1 LEYLVKMIIIL
12 FGVPGV
18 GKGTLAA
25 MLNKRYNLPHIS
37 SGNLLR
43 ELISKGIAGED
54 LKAIINKG
62 HLVQDLIVYKIV
74 GDRLKE
80 KDCEK
85 GVILDG
91 FPRTV
96 AQAEFLDDLIK
107 NGKIDNIK
115 VINFKASEET
125 IIKRL
130 SGRRMCEKCDAI
142 YHLQNIPPKKPG
154 ICDKCGGKL
163 IQREDDKSEIIK
175 NRIEVYKKQ
184 TAPVMDF
191 YKKKGILLDINT
203 EQPIEK
209 IFEDTCRAIDG

>member
-1 LEYLVKMIIIL
+1 MIIIL

>member
-1 LEYLVKMIIIL
+1 MIAVL

-18 GKGTLAA
+18 GKETIAA
-25 MLNKRYNLPHIS
+25 MLNKKYGIPHIS

-43 ELISKGIAGED
+43 ELVQKGIAGED
-54 LKAIINKG
+54 LKSIIDKG
-62 HLVQDLIVYKIV
+62 YLVQDLLVYKLV

-80 KDCEK
+80 KECEK
-85 GVILDG
+85 GFILDG

-96 AQAEFLDDLIK
+96 AQAEFLDNLVKQK
-107 NGKIDNIK
+107 NTNITK
-115 VINFKASEET
+115 VINFKASEKT

-130 SGRRMCEKCDAI
+130 GGRRMCSKCDAI
-142 YHLQNIPPKKPG
+142 YHLQNIPPKKAG
-154 ICDKCGGKL
+154 ICDKCGGEL
-163 IQREDDKSEIIK
+163 IQRQDDKPEVIK

-191 YKKKGILLDINT
+191 YEKRKLLINVDT
-203 EQPIEK
+203 EKPIEE

>member
-1 LEYLVKMIIIL
+1 MEYLVKMIIIL

>member
-1 LEYLVKMIIIL
+1 MACLVKMIIIL

>member
-1 LEYLVKMIIIL
+1 MIIIL

-25 MLNKRYNLPHIS
+25 MLNKKYNLSHIS

-43 ELISKGIAGED
+43 ELVSKGIAGED
-54 LKAIINKG
+54 LKAIIDKG
-62 HLVQDLIVYKIV
+62 HLVQDLLVYKIV

-85 GVILDG
+85 GFILDG

-96 AQAEFLDDLIK
+96 AQAEFLDNLVKQK
-107 NGKIDNIK
+107 NTNITK
-115 VINFKASEET
+115 VINFKASEKT

-130 SGRRMCEKCDAI
+130 GGRRMCSKCDAI
-142 YHLQNIPPKKPG
+142 YHLQNIPPKKEG
-154 ICDKCGGKL
+154 VCDKCGGKL
-163 IQREDDKSEIIK
+163 IQREDDKPEVIK

-191 YKKKGILLDINT
+191 YEKRKLLINVDT
-203 EQPIEK
+203 EKPIEE
-209 IFEDTCRAIDG
+209 IFEDTCKAIDG

>member
-1 LEYLVKMIIIL
+1 MIIIL

-25 MLNKRYNLPHIS
+25 MLNKKYNLPHIS

-43 ELISKGIAGED
+43 ELVNKGIAGED
-54 LKAIINKG
+54 LKAIIDKG
-62 HLVQDLIVYKIV
+62 HLVQDLLVYKIV

-85 GVILDG
+85 GFILDG
-91 FPRTV
+91 FPRTI
-96 AQAEFLDDLIK
+96 AQAEFLDDFVKHK
-107 NGKIDNIK
+107 NTNITN
-115 VINFKASEET
+115 VINFKASEKT

-130 SGRRMCEKCDAI
+130 GGRRMCSKCDAI
-142 YHLQNIPPKKPG
+142 YHLQNIKPKKAG
-154 ICDKCGGKL
+154 ICDKCGGEL
-163 IQREDDKSEIIK
+163 LQREDDKPEVIK

-184 TAPVMDF
+184 TAPVTDF
-191 YKKKGILLDINT
+191 YENKGLLVYIDT
-203 EQPIEK
+203 EKPIEE

>member
-1 LEYLVKMIIIL
+1 MQKISVFIELYKKIPL
-12 FGVPGV
+12 
-18 GKGTLAA
+18 
-25 MLNKRYNLPHIS
+25 LPAPVF
-37 SGNLLR
+37 LTKKQVL
-43 ELISKGIAGED
+43 
-54 LKAIINKG
+54 
-62 HLVQDLIVYKIV
+62 
-74 GDRLKE
+74 DRLKE

>member
-1 LEYLVKMIIIL
+1 MIIIL

-25 MLNKRYNLPHIS
+25 MLNKKYNLPHIS

-43 ELISKGIAGED
+43 ELVSKGIAGED
-54 LKAIINKG
+54 LKAIIDKG
-62 HLVQDLIVYKIV
+62 HLVQDLLVYKIV

-85 GVILDG
+85 GFILDG

-96 AQAEFLDDLIK
+96 AQAEFLDNLVKQK
-107 NGKIDNIK
+107 NTNITK
-115 VINFKASEET
+115 VINFKASEKT

-130 SGRRMCEKCDAI
+130 GGRRMCSKCDAI
-142 YHLQNIPPKKPG
+142 YHLQNIPPKKEG
-154 ICDKCGGKL
+154 VCDKCGGKL
-163 IQREDDKSEIIK
+163 IQREDDKPEVIK

-191 YKKKGILLDINT
+191 YEKRKLLINVDT
-203 EQPIEK
+203 EKPIED
-209 IFEDTCRAIDG
+209 IFNDTCKAIDG

>member
-1 LEYLVKMIIIL
+1 MIIIL

-25 MLNKRYNLPHIS
+25 MLNKKYNLSHIS

-43 ELISKGIAGED
+43 ELVSKGIAGED
-54 LKAIINKG
+54 LKAIIDKG
-62 HLVQDLIVYKIV
+62 HLVQDLLVYKIV

-85 GVILDG
+85 GFILDG

-96 AQAEFLDDLIK
+96 AQAEFLDNLVKQK
-107 NGKIDNIK
+107 NTNITK
-115 VINFKASEET
+115 VINFKASEKT

-130 SGRRMCEKCDAI
+130 GGRRMCSKCDAI
-142 YHLQNIPPKKPG
+142 YHLQNIPPKKEG
-154 ICDKCGGKL
+154 VCDKCGGKL
-163 IQREDDKSEIIK
+163 IQREDDKPEVIK
-175 NRIEVYKKQ
+175 NRIDVYKKQ

-191 YKKKGILLDINT
+191 YEKRKLLINVDT
-203 EQPIEK
+203 EKPIGE
-209 IFEDTCRAIDG
+209 IFEDTCKAIDG